1 MRSVQKLVV
10 GLGNPGPR
18 YESTRH
24 NAGFRV
30 VDRIARR
37 AGVLFRS
44 GRDLEG
50 FGGPAEFEFALVPR
64 GGAPG
69 GAPGGERALLLKP
82 LAFMNLSGA
91 VVAPVL
97 TWLGADP
104 ARLLVVYDDLDLPL
118 GKLRIRPRGGPG
130 THNGLRSIVDSLAT
144 DGFPRLRVGIGPART
159 DAARHVLEPFTDEEE
174 ATIGVAVEEAAD
186 AIGAWLSSG
195 DLDACMTR
203 FHSRWHQGE
212 TGTNVPGDPYP

>member
-37 AGVLFRS
+37 EGVLFRS
-44 GRDLEG
+44 GRELEG
-50 FGGPAEFEFALVPR
+50 FQGPAEFEFALVPR
-64 GGAPG
+64 MA
-69 GAPGGERALLLKP
+69 ERALLLKP

-91 VVAPVL
+91 VVSSVL
-97 TWLGADP
+97 AWSEADP
-104 ARLLVVYDDLDLPL
+104 SQLLVVYDDLDLPL
-118 GKLRIRPRGGPG
+118 GKLRIRPHGGPG
-130 THNGLRSIVDSLAT
+130 THNGMRSIVDSLAT
-144 DGFPRLRVGIGPART
+144 DRFPRLRVGIGPART
-159 DAARHVLEPFTDEEE
+159 DAARHVLEPFADEEE
-174 ATIGVAVEEAAD
+174 AILSIAVDEAAD

-203 FHSRWHQGE
+203 FHSRWQQGE
-212 TGTNVPGDPYP
+212 TGTKDPGDPHP